1 MKRILD
7 ASRMASRRTAH
18 QYLQE
23 QLGFP
28 EYYGKNLDALYDLLT
43 ELEDVEIAFINCPE
57 EQTYFQKVLRVF
69 RAAAGENPGL
79 TLTEE

>member
-7 ASRMASRRTAH
+7 ASQMASRRAAH
-18 QYLQE
+18 AYLQE

-28 EYYGKNLDALYDLLT
+28 EYYGKNLDALYDVLT

-57 EQTYFQKVLRVF
+57 EQTYFQKALRVF
-69 RAAAGENPGL
+69 RDAAGENPGL